1 MKTYDTNYRNNACDL
16 MVMGGKSANE
26 VHHELGV
33 SVTTLLKWK
42 KRYLAGAGSVQV
54 NGKIKTATEMDV
66 ELRDI
71 RKQLIQ
77 VKWERDILKKAA
89 SILASEPRSNMR

>member
-1 MKTYDTNYRNNACDL
+1 

-42 KRYLAGAGSVQV
+42 KKYLAGMGSVQV
-54 NGKIKTATEMDV
+54 NGTTRSATEIDI
-66 ELRDI
+66 ENRDL
-71 RKQLIQ
+71 RKQLVQ
-77 VKWERDILKKAA
+77 VKWERGANEISWRDF
-89 SILASEPRSNMR
+89 SNRKGFKRLG

>member
-1 MKTYDTNYRNNACDL
+1 

-42 KRYLAGAGSVQV
+42 KRYLAAAGSIQV
-54 NGKIKTATEMDV
+54 DGKTKSATEIDI
-66 ELRDI
+66 ENRDL